1 MNVFFGIYGKHL
13 KRTFAKK
20 FTPSLE
26 ALRAQALV
34 RSGKVD
40 ALGILSASVS
50 PRTLVNVVA
59 VAVARA
65 GHAGR
70 ATAPEAAGRVDAL
83 GALGARVIRA
93 FVNICV
99 GGGVGACVV
108 LFVLVACCARARWW
122 C

>member
-1 MNVFFGIYGKHL
+1 MASNL
-13 KRTFAKK
+13 KRTFAKQ

-59 VAVARA
+59 VAVTRA

-93 FVNICV
+93 FVNI
-99 GGGVGACVV
+99 
-108 LFVLVACCARARWW
+108 LCCAWW
-122 C
+122 CWCVRGFVFECWWRVARAPDG

>member
-1 MNVFFGIYGKHL
+1 M
-13 KRTFAKK
+13 
-20 FTPSLE
+20 E
-26 ALRAQALV
+26 ALGTQAFV

-40 ALGILSASVS
+40 ALGILSASVI

-93 FVNICV
+93 FVNILRCVRDFGLCVVVVVVCV
-99 GGGVGACVV
+99 GGV
-108 LFVLVACCARARWW
+108 LRAHVMVLVSI
-122 C
+122 